1 MISDAKRNETSGRLI
16 HVSGM
21 TRHSVENREVEAGA
35 LPHGMRHFSKSDLAP
50 FQEIGYMFFRNVNY
64 VSELSDRNFGDA
76 LPFVRYE
83 RSPCTDL
90 IFHLSGSN
98 KEANKGYSGVHQQS
112 DDVPEPWPSRIS
124 TTVPRFESLSPR
136 EP

>member
-1 MISDAKRNETSGRLI
+1 M
-16 HVSGM
+16 
-21 TRHSVENREVEAGA
+21 RHSAENRQVEAEA
-35 LPHGMRHFSKSDLAP
+35 LSHVGRHFSKSDQN
-50 FQEIGYMFFRNVNY
+50 FIQEIGYMFFRTVNY
-64 VSELSDRNFGDA
+64 VSELSDRDFELA
-76 LPFVRYE
+76 LPFVMYE
-83 RSPCTDL
+83 RSLGTDL

>member
-1 MISDAKRNETSGRLI
+1 
-16 HVSGM
+16 M
-21 TRHSVENREVEAGA
+21 TRHSVENREVEAAA
-35 LPHGMRHFSKSDLAP
+35 LPHGMRHFSKSDLT
-50 FQEIGYMFFRNVNY
+50 FIQEIGYMFFRTVNY
-64 VSELSDRNFGDA
+64 VSELSDRKFEPS
-76 LPFVRYE
+76 LPFVRYDD
-83 RSPCTDL
+83 SSGIDL

>member
-1 MISDAKRNETSGRLI
+1 
-16 HVSGM
+16 
-21 TRHSVENREVEAGA
+21 
-35 LPHGMRHFSKSDLAP
+35 
-50 FQEIGYMFFRNVNY
+50 MFFRTVNY
-64 VSELSDRNFGDA
+64 VSEPSDRNFGVE
-76 LPFVRYE
+76 LMFVKHEKSRG
-83 RSPCTDL
+83 TDL

>member
-1 MISDAKRNETSGRLI
+1 
-16 HVSGM
+16 M

-35 LPHGMRHFSKSDLAP
+35 LPHGMRDFSKTDENFIS
-50 FQEIGYMFFRNVNY
+50 EIWYMFFRTVNY
-64 VSELSDRNFGDA
+64 VSEPSDLNFGAA
-76 LPFVRYE
+76 LPFVMQDE
-83 RSPCTDL
+83 SLCADL